1 MAASASVFAGTL
13 TRTWH
18 YATSPERTHV
28 ISLYHDTITGTRS
41 LLVDWEEVEGSSG
54 NSSLIMSN
62 PHRLCFDLEGKS
74 GYVEIRKN
82 GLMGFAY
89 LCKFDD
95 EVIAENTT
103 VVSTQQEDTF
113 QSRIVSFELTPDDA
127 GTNSIVWYKIEARRL
142 KDGVENAVHRRFRD
156 FVDLHENIKQNL
168 KGNHL
173 YSSLPSLPDKT
184 LKIGS
189 NVAVHS
195 DPAFIQARLSKL
207 DSYLSAL
214 IRVPHVADM
223 VALRAFLGILE
234 CVREY
239 SVVYRSS
246 QLGITLQRTSI
257 PPAHESAVV
266 GSVQETVTETEE
278 IGVKV
283 GDAVSKLNGV
293 AVEDL
298 NFSGTIA
305 RIRRLPRPFVVHFTQ
320 VFARRGGPG
329 GPASPSSAA
338 VVDRISTSP
347 PPAEEGDLLGLRD
360 EAF

>member
-18 YATSPERTHV
+18 YATSPDRTHV

-41 LLVDWEEVEGSSG
+41 LLMDWEEVPASAG

-62 PHRLCFDLEGKS
+62 PHRLWFDLEGRS

-89 LCKFDD
+89 LCKVDD

-103 VVSTQQEDTF
+103 VVSTQQEDAF
-113 QSRIVSFELTPDDA
+113 QSRIVRFELTPDDA
-127 GTNSIVWYKIEARRL
+127 GTHSIVWYRVEARRL
-142 KDGVENAVHRRFRD
+142 KDGVDNAVHRRFRD
-156 FVDLHENIKQNL
+156 FVDLHENVKQNL

-173 YSSLPSLPDKT
+173 YNSLPSLPDKT

-189 NVAVHS
+189 NVAVHT
-195 DPAFIQARLSKL
+195 DPSFIQARLSKL

-257 PPAHESAVV
+257 PPAHESSVV
-266 GSVQETVTETEE
+266 GSVPEAEE
-278 IGVKV
+278 NGVRV

-320 VFARRGGPG
+320 VFTRRGAQLP
-329 GPASPSSAA
+329 SPSS
-338 VVDRISTSP
+338 VLDRIP
-347 PPAEEGDLLGLRD
+347 QKKGICWA
-360 EAF
+360 

>member
-18 YATSPERTHV
+18 YATSPDRTHV
-28 ISLYHDTITGTRS
+28 ISLYHDTLTGTRS
-41 LLVDWEEVEGSSG
+41 LLIDWEEVPSSSG

-62 PHRLCFDLEGKS
+62 PHRLWFDLEGKS

-89 LCKFDD
+89 LCKVD
-95 EVIAENTT
+95 EAVIAENTT
-103 VVSTQQEDTF
+103 VVSTQQEDAF

-127 GTNSIVWYKIEARRL
+127 GTNSIVWYKVEARRL

-207 DSYLSAL
+207 DGYLSAL

-266 GSVQETVTETEE
+266 GSVPEATEAEE
-278 IGVKV
+278 NGVKV

-320 VFARRGGPG
+320 VFARRG
-329 GPASPSSAA
+329 PASSSSAA
-338 VVDRISTSP
+338 VVDRIPTSPPP